1 MTQTIQLKLTDDQY
15 DLLCRIATA
24 DKRRLEDLC
33 YLLLGEGI
41 KFFYS
46 ETCITVKKNS
56 DEYTEDEKKQ
66 LTKNEE
72 LEKTEGFDTLSYVEK
87 QAQGYEHVCLYMS
100 NFAEGDTFLDLLAQD
115 ITNNATKTH
124 V

>member
-1 MTQTIQLKLTDDQY
+1 MTQTIQLKLTDNQY
-15 DLLCRIATA
+15 DLLCRTATA

-46 ETCITVKKNS
+46 ETCIAVKKNS

-72 LEKTEGFDTLSYVEK
+72 LEKTEGFDNLSYVEK

-100 NFAEGDTFLDLLAQD
+100 SFAEGDTFLDKLAED

-124 V
+124 D

>member
-1 MTQTIQLKLTDDQY
+1 MTKTIELKLTDNQY

-33 YLLLGEGI
+33 YLLFGEGI

-46 ETCITVKKNS
+46 ETSIVIKKKPN
-56 DEYTEDEKKQ
+56 EYTKEEKKQ
-66 LTKNEE
+66 LVKNEE
-72 LEKTEGFDTLSYVEK
+72 LEKTKGFDSLSYVEK

-100 NFAEGDTFLDLLAQD
+100 SFAEGDTFLDKLAED